1 MKDQETQREFIKL
14 RAEGYSYQK
23 IADKLT
29 ISKGTCHKWEQRF
42 NEEISNLKEEKL
54 SELYQEYGMAKEGRI
69 NALGK
74 TLNKI
79 DAAIDEIDLTSID
92 PAKLLEL
99 KLKYQDALKKEYHP
113 VANDNVIKLT
123 SATVLDELGSL
134 IERIKR
140 GEVDD
145 KAAGAELKAL
155 ATALS
160 AYDKTV
166 LEDKMDKLNSAREG

>member
-1 MKDQETQREFIKL
+1 MKGQETQREFIKL

-23 IADKLT
+23 IADKLS

-42 NEEISNLKEEKL
+42 NEEISSLKEEKL

-79 DAAIDEIDLTSID
+79 NAAIDEIDLASID

-113 VANDNVIKLT
+113 AANEVDTELN
-123 SATVLDELGSL
+123 SAAILQELGSL
-134 IERIKR
+134 IGRIKR
-140 GEVDD
+140 GEVDN
-145 KAAGAELKAL
+145 KEAGVEMKAL

-166 LEDKMDKLNSAREG
+166 LEDKMDKLTDALEG